1 MWVFIICEKSTQE
14 IWKTIITIA
23 KTEPDALKTSPKRVV
38 YKAAEAIREFIGN
51 KIADKIVKPKHL
63 PAENS
68 RNIEEIIMSPEK
80 REKELNLTLPYH
92 TFSVSSS
99 PLMRVGRVL

>member
-38 YKAAEAIREFIGN
+38 YY
-51 KIADKIVKPKHL
+51 
-63 PAENS
+63 S
-68 RNIEEIIMSPEK
+68 
-80 REKELNLTLPYH
+80 
-92 TFSVSSS
+92 
-99 PLMRVGRVL
+99 